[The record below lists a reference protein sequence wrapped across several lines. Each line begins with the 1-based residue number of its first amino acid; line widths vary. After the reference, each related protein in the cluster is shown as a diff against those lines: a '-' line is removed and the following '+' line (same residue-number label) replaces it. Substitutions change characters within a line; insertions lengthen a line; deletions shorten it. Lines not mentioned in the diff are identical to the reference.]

1 MAEES
6 LQESSGGPG
15 PGEKQVHV
23 GRRTVLGIL
32 GLAGIGIVAGKK
44 IDDVLGGVSSA
55 VSNAIGVPLPGD
67 DDFRFYTVTGSYP
80 VIPADTY
87 ELTVD
92 GMVRQPLRLSLA
104 DLRSMKRTALIHQFQ
119 CVTGWVVPDVHWEG
133 VRLSDVLKRAGVT
146 PGATALRFFSADGV
160 YTESLTLAQAQLSD
174 ILVADKM
181 LGTNVTT
188 DHGGPVRLYVAPMYG
203 YKSIKWLNR
212 IEVTNKVVEGY
223 WEDEGY
229 QADAWIGGSA
239 PVSVV
244 P

>member
-1 MAEES
+1 MADEPEES
-6 LQESSGGPG
+6 SHRPGQETKP
-15 PGEKQVHV
+15 VHM

-32 GLAGIGIVAGKK
+32 GLAGIGIAVGAKV
-44 IDDVLGGVSSA
+44 DNALGSVSSA

-67 DDFRFYTVTGSYP
+67 DQFRFYTVTGSYP

-92 GMVRQPLRLSLA
+92 GMVREPLRLRLA
-104 DLRSMKRTALIHQFQ
+104 DLRSMGRTKLVHQFQ

-133 VRLSDVLKRAGVT
+133 VLLSDVLEHAGVT
-146 PGATALRFFSADGV
+146 RKATALRFFSADGI
-160 YTESLTLAQAQLSD
+160 YTESLSLSQARLPD
-174 ILVADKM
+174 ILVADRM
-181 LGTNVTT
+181 LGADVTA
-188 DHGGPVRLYVAPMYG
+188 DHGGPVRLYAAPMYG

-212 IEVTNKVVEGY
+212 IEVTDKVVDGY
-223 WEDEGY
+223 WEGY
-229 QADAWIGGSA
+229 GYPADAWIGGSA

>member
-1 MAEES
+1 M
-6 LQESSGGPG
+6 
-15 PGEKQVHV
+15 
-23 GRRTVLGIL
+23 L

-44 IDDVLGGVSSA
+44 IDDALGGVSSA

-67 DDFRFYTVTGSYP
+67 NDFRYYTVTDSYP

-87 ELTVD
+87 EMTVD

-104 DLRSMKRTALIHQFQ
+104 DLRSMKRTALVHQFQ
-119 CVTGWVVPDVHWEG
+119 CVTGWIVPDVHWEG

-146 PGATALRFFSADGV
+146 PGATALRFLSADGV
-160 YTESLTLAQAQLSD
+160 YTESLTLAQAQRPD

-181 LGTNVTT
+181 LRGNVTT

-212 IEVTNKVVEGY
+212 IEVTNKIVDGY

-229 QADAWIGGSA
+229 PADAWIGGSA

>member
-6 LQESSGGPG
+6 GQSSGRPDPG
-15 PGEKQVHV
+15 TKPVHM

-32 GLAGIGIVAGKK
+32 GLAGIGIAVGAKV
-44 IDDVLGGVSSA
+44 DNALGSVSSA

-67 DDFRFYTVTGSYP
+67 DQFRFYTVTGSYP

-87 ELTVD
+87 ELTVE
-92 GMVRQPLRLSLA
+92 GMVREPLRLRLA
-104 DLRSMKRTALIHQFQ
+104 DLLSMKRTTLVHRFQ
-119 CVTGWVVPDVHWEG
+119 CVTGCYVPNVHWQG
-133 VRLSDVLKRAGVT
+133 VLLSDVLEHAGVA
-146 PGATALRFFSADGV
+146 PEATALRFFSADGE
-160 YTESLTLAQAQLSD
+160 YTESLTLAQAQRPD

-181 LGTNVTT
+181 LGANVTA

-212 IEVTNKVVEGY
+212 IEVTNQVVNGY
-223 WEDEGY
+223 WEDNGY
-229 QADAWIGGSA
+229 PANAWIGGSSS
-239 PVSVV
+239 VSVV

>member
-212 IEVTNKVVEGY
+212 IEVTNKIVDGY

-229 QADAWIGGSA
+229 PADAWIGGSA

>member
-1 MAEES
+1 M
-6 LQESSGGPG
+6 
-15 PGEKQVHV
+15 

-32 GLAGIGIVAGKK
+32 GLAAVGIAVGAKVDNA
-44 IDDVLGGVSSA
+44 LGSVSSA

-67 DDFRFYTVTGSYP
+67 ADFRYYTITGSYP
-80 VIPADTY
+80 VVPADTY

-92 GMVRQPLRLSLA
+92 GMVREPLRLSLA
-104 DLRSMKRTALIHQFQ
+104 DLRSMKRTKLVHQFQ
-119 CVTGWVVPDVHWEG
+119 CVTGWIVPDVHWEG

-146 PGATALRFFSADGV
+146 PGATALRFLSADGV
-160 YTESLTLAQAQLSD
+160 YTESLTLAQAQRPD

-181 LGTNVTT
+181 LRGNVTT

-212 IEVTNKVVEGY
+212 IEVTNKIVDGY

-229 QADAWIGGSA
+229 PADAWIGGSA